1 MTGANDLAFG
11 LTARASLRVLTAATV
26 TCVLTLASAASAAS
40 LKLSLTTRGLPVAPY
55 GVQKVPSAQ
64 VGDHVKLY
72 AKITGRVP
80 GGAKVRLAVRP
91 LAESPFKLQT
101 GRITVR
107 HGSATV
113 TTTGN
118 AGTYA
123 YRLVIVSKQG
133 HTLAGS
139 PLLNFI
145 WVARPT
151 SLLVSDATGSS
162 FVADI
167 KTGALTGCL
176 HPDGMATCQDQNG
189 FQSGTPLQ
197 LSVSTNTGQIAG
209 ARTTLSFAGQQ
220 ICTNNAFAGS
230 CEEVQATMPTVT
242 TATYEPEVA
251 TYTDPSGH
259 TFTAIYEIRD
269 YP

>member
-1 MTGANDLAFG
+1 MIGADDLAFG
-11 LTARASLRVLTAATV
+11 RTARFSFRVLTAATV
-26 TCVLTLASAASAAS
+26 TCLLTLASAASAAS
-40 LKLSLTTRGLPVAPY
+40 LKLSLTTRGLAVAPY
-55 GVQKVPSAQ
+55 GGQKVPSAQ
-64 VGDHVKLY
+64 VGDHVKLH

-80 GGAKVRLAVRP
+80 GGARVRLAVRP
-91 LAESPFKLQT
+91 FAASPFKLQK

-113 TTTGN
+113 TTSGN

-123 YRLVIVSKQG
+123 YRLLIVSKQG

-139 PLLNFI
+139 RLLNFI
-145 WVARPT
+145 WVLRPA
-151 SLLVSDATGSS
+151 SLLVADATGIN

-167 KTGALTGCL
+167 KTGAVSDCL
-176 HPDGMATCQDQNG
+176 HPGGTATCQDQHG

-197 LSVSTNTGQIAG
+197 LSATTNTGQIAG
-209 ARTTLSFAGQQ
+209 ARTTLSFAGHQ
-220 ICTNNAFAGS
+220 ICTNNAFGGS

-242 TATYEPEVA
+242 SATYEPEVA
-251 TYTDPSGH
+251 AYTDPSGH
-259 TFTAIYEIRD
+259 TFTATFEIRD